1 MKNMKKIAFLAVCM
15 LFALQSVLGACA
27 FEASY
32 DSDGCVLWERSAD
45 RQTLSGDKQ
54 YTLYKEPYEVSVDFY
69 VHAKTVYRYE
79 NGPSW
84 VYDGTEYFGAVS
96 SPHADAD
103 FVWVK
108 SASTI
113 YLYTAT
119 DEARGRLDDFFNGV
133 NSVYRLEKDNSG
145 DEGYLTEETVGA
157 ILAAAEAGSGAT
169 EKDVRELSTYGMRY
183 KIKVYDATESLT
195 YTYGMVY
202 RIDGKYYYV
211 HYPALG
217 NEHFDAGGNF
227 SYRSGTVTLYELD
240 AKTGEEIANAAAT
253 AEYIW
258 TNYDYEED
266 GDDFSLADPEVD
278 DDVFWATYVFVGF
291 VLPALLLILGVLLP
305 QVKKLGKPKYW
316 YVLSGI
322 AAVWLILAT
331 AFTLI
336 IL

>member
-1 MKNMKKIAFLAVCM
+1 MKNVKKFAFLAVCI
-15 LFALQSVLGACA
+15 LFALQAVLGVCA
-27 FEASY
+27 FTAVY
-32 DSDGCVLWERSAD
+32 DEDGCVLWARSAD

-54 YTLYKEPYEVSVDFY
+54 YTLYKEPYNIKTDFY
-69 VHAKTVYRYE
+69 VDAKTVYRYE

-84 VYDGTEYFGAVS
+84 VYDGIEYFGAVS

-119 DEARGRLDDFFNGV
+119 DEARERLDDFFNGV
-133 NSVYRLEKDNSG
+133 NSVYRLEKDNGG
-145 DEGYLTEETVGA
+145 DEGYLNEETVGVL
-157 ILAAAEAGSGAT
+157 LAAAEAGNGAI
-169 EKDVRELSTYGMRY
+169 EKDVRELGTYTIRY
-183 KIKVYDATESLT
+183 RIKICDATESLA

-217 NEHFDAGGNF
+217 NEHFDANGNF

-240 AKTGEEIANAAAT
+240 GKTSEAILNAAAT

-258 TNYDYEED
+258 TDYDYEED
-266 GDDFSLADPEVD
+266 GDDFTLADPEVD
-278 DDVFWATYVFVGF
+278 EPVFWATCIFVGF
-291 VLPALLLILGVLLP
+291 VLPALLLLLGVLLP
-305 QVKKLGKPKYW
+305 QIKALGKPKYW
-316 YVLSGI
+316 YVLAGV
-322 AAVWLILAT
+322 AAVWLILAAVLT
-331 AFTLI
+331 I
-336 IL
+336 ILV